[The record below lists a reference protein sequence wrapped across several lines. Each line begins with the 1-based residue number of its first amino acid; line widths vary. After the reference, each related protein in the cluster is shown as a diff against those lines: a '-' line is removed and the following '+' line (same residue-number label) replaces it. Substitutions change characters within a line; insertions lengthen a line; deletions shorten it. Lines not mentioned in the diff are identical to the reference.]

1 MYLLSLGHAVGRETA
16 TQTLSRWVSCK
27 GAVQQL
33 FSIYIY
39 IYIEMT
45 GLAQMAL
52 KARYVEERKTRVVQT

>member
-1 MYLLSLGHAVGRETA
+1 MYMYLLSLGHAVGRETA

-39 IYIEMT
+39 IYRDDRLSADGSESTIC
-45 GLAQMAL
+45 
-52 KARYVEERKTRVVQT
+52 

>member
-39 IYIEMT
+39 RDDRLTADGSESTIC
-45 GLAQMAL
+45 
-52 KARYVEERKTRVVQT
+52 

>member
-39 IYIEMT
+39 IEMT

>member
-39 IYIEMT
+39 IEMT
-45 GLAQMAL
+45 GLPQMAL